1 MESEKKLQNASNNEN
16 INNDKIKEQ
25 LIQKSK
31 TLEIN
36 KNKGKI
42 NNNFFDKSNEII
54 LQKRKNLIERQKK
67 IHKVKTF
74 MNNGWKFKEE
84 DMNQEKYKINFN
96 HNNNHIN
103 IIKEINSLSNKRTFF
118 INNISKISKF
128 KDT

>member
-1 MESEKKLQNASNNEN
+1 MKILVKEIKYN
-16 INNDKIKEQ
+16 IV
-25 LIQKSK
+25 IQKSK
-31 TLEIN
+31 KQETN

-74 MNNGWKFKEE
+74 MNNGWEFREE
-84 DMNQEKYKINFN
+84 NMNQEKYKINFN

-128 KDT
+128 KVI